1 MNAQHMVNLIYP
13 SPGPVFWGPKGPNI
27 AALVAFAND

>member
-13 SPGPVFWGPKGPNI
+13 YLGPVFRGTKGPNI